1 MANNS
6 PHALA
11 PRRHNLTKP
20 IRPVRKPPTRNP
32 NRNRS
37 RQRPQQRQRHI
48 RDQTEHS
55 KRRPENLLLH
65 HSILSLRF
73 PHVSRSARRISIGKW
88 RIIPR
93 GTSLQSKHD

>member
-37 RQRPQQRQRHI
+37 HQRPPQRQRHV
-48 RDQTEHS
+48 RNQPEHS
-55 KRRPENLLLH
+55 KRGPEDLLLH
-65 HSILSLRF
+65 LSILSLRF
-73 PHVSRSARRISIGKW
+73 SHVSRSEKRISIGKW